1 MNRLREHQRF
11 ILLGVCF
18 FWIVCFPGTGFSE
31 FRLDLQWEPAREQDL
46 AGYRLFLREEGRP
59 YDYDWPEWQGET
71 PMCSVANLDENAV
84 YYFVIRAFDSYG
96 VESPDSNE
104 VRVTYADLFQ

>member
-1 MNRLREHQRF
+1 
-11 ILLGVCF
+11 
-18 FWIVCFPGTGFSE
+18 
-31 FRLDLQWEPAREQDL
+31 
-46 AGYRLFLREEGRP
+46 
-59 YDYDWPEWQGET
+59 
-71 PMCSVANLDENAV
+71 MCSVANLDENAV